1 MTFSHYLDNVKLALN
16 KIKKARSE
24 AEAHKYIAE
33 VLINC
38 FSFDR
43 VTVRKVNWEKGTLPL
58 VCYLG
63 FIEEVPSFKLPLSEK
78 SGALGRVALKGEGIV
93 VFDERQGASTLS
105 TVTNSRSFALI
116 PIKVKG
122 QVRVVLEVDRETSGG
137 EITPQDKEI
146 LDLFSEMASTIL
158 ENIINQEG
166 LKATLI
172 RDELTGL
179 FNRRYFV
186 DRLSEEYER
195 AKRYNIPLSL
205 CIFDIDDFKLL
216 NDTYG
221 HIFGDQVL
229 KQIGRL
235 TQSAVRHADIV
246 SRYGGEEFTVLFTHT
261 ALENAVVVAEHI
273 RRAISALIFPCDDKE
288 VQVTAT
294 FGISAYSPL
303 NMGKPK
309 ELLHR
314 ADMAL
319 YEGKKQYNKNCIV
332 TYTEN
337 GYKKLSTHGVAIAV

>member
-1 MTFSHYLDNVKLALN
+1 MTFSHYVDKVKLALN
-16 KIKKARSE
+16 KIKKARRE
-24 AEAHKYIAE
+24 AEAYKYIAE

-38 FSFDR
+38 FGFDR
-43 VTVRKVNWEKGTLPL
+43 ATIRKVNWGKETLHL

-93 VFDERQGASTLS
+93 VFDGREGASALS
-105 TVTNSRSFALI
+105 TATSSRSFALI
-116 PIKVKG
+116 PIKVRG
-122 QVRVVLEVDRETSGG
+122 WVRVILEVDRETSGR
-137 EITPQDKEI
+137 EITPQDKEV

-158 ENIINQEG
+158 ENIINQEE

-186 DRLSEEYER
+186 ERLSEEYER

-229 KQIGRL
+229 RQIGRL

-261 ALENAVVVAEHI
+261 ALENAVIVAEHM
-273 RRAISALIFPCDDKE
+273 RRAISALIFPYNDKE
-288 VQVTAT
+288 VHVTAT
-294 FGISAYSPL
+294 FGISAYSPT

-309 ELLHR
+309 ELLHK